1 MENIEI
7 FDKYINGELSEKER
21 QEFDNRLE
29 TDNEFKT
36 GFQIYSTIVI
46 GICQEGEQNDK
57 DFEMA
62 MKNISED
69 KLREIIGKR
78 EPSQFKSKKPILR
91 PWMWQVASYA
101 AIIIIAVV
109 TVIKFQQNSQD
120 EIFKIQQESS
130 FAVDNALYACAYI
143 YEGPSRSTFSI
154 PNLNTLSDTQ
164 LEELIPKL
172 KEVYD
177 ESNNM
182 RGGEVDDDLYEYGYP
197 LAMAYLRLHE
207 RDKAKDILNNLIAK
221 LADDEDY
228 AEEISKLKSIA
239 NALK

>member
-1 MENIEI
+1 MEEI
-7 FDKYINGELSEKER
+7 DLFDKYIKGELSEKESL
-21 QEFDNRLE
+21 EFDNRLE
-29 TDNEFKT
+29 SDNDFKT
-36 GFQIYSTIVI
+36 EFQIYCATVI

-78 EPSQFKSKKPILR
+78 EALQLKSKKRILK

-109 TVIKFQQNSQD
+109 TVIKFHQNSQD
-120 EIFKIQQESS
+120 EIFKIKQDSS
-130 FAVDNALYACAYI
+130 FAVDNALYACAYK
-143 YEGPSRSTFSI
+143 YEGKLRSSYNV
-154 PNLNTLSDTQ
+154 PDLNTLSDSQ
-164 LEELIPKL
+164 LEELIPNL
-172 KEVYD
+172 EEIYED
-177 ESNNM
+177 SNQI
-182 RGGEVDDDLYEYGYP
+182 RGEEVDKDLYRYGYP

-221 LADDEDY
+221 LSNDGVY
-228 AEEISKLKSIA
+228 AEKISKLKSIV